1 MSEDEEEAK
10 QELIALRQNI
20 KVDWIA
26 DIRNDGK
33 MIALYD
39 KSQPIINRLTKFK
52 SNRQQIMYIYMIKS
66 RKNRTICRKEFE
78 LDLDVLLEN
87 EEVMSF
93 GFDDILETENQICI
107 QGKDLKLYLVDF
119 SLSKL
124 VGIEQ

>member
-1 MSEDEEEAK
+1 
-10 QELIALRQNI
+10 
-20 KVDWIA
+20 
-26 DIRNDGK
+26 
-33 MIALYD
+33 
-39 KSQPIINRLTKFK
+39 
-52 SNRQQIMYIYMIKS
+52 MYIYMIKS